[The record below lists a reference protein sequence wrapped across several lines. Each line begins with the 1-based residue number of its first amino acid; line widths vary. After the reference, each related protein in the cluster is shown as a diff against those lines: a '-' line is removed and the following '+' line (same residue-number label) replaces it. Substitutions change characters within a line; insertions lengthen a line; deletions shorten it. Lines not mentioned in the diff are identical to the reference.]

1 MQTGKMSFVHKT
13 TGVTLD
19 NDPRNRAA
27 LAMQHQ
33 GPALNIE
40 SSSATSPR
48 RAHEFLRS
56 KKSENILRAQESS
69 LKTASTTSSSSGA
82 GTSPRKQQL
91 AATSARDMKLQQQQ
105 MLSFST
111 GSQLWNL
118 QLDDMTNFI
127 SLVKDQQQLVA
138 EGDTKLH
145 ERSSNLELDLNL
157 TAAGAGAGAGAG
169 GSPSQVEQQSCVCT
183 MEMVE
188 RALRETGDQ
197 QHPHDLSRIN
207 YSRELPISNVPP
219 KLLLL
224 SGSPSFSSQLTSAA
238 RSEPACSTLGS
249 PSTSATSS
257 ATSVSRSPPL
267 LEYAAAASVTLQDD
281 FRAFKTAKSL
291 STGYVLQPVP
301 QPLLS

>member
-1 MQTGKMSFVHKT
+1 
-13 TGVTLD
+13 
-19 NDPRNRAA
+19 
-27 LAMQHQ
+27 
-33 GPALNIE
+33 
-40 SSSATSPR
+40 
-48 RAHEFLRS
+48 
-56 KKSENILRAQESS
+56 
-69 LKTASTTSSSSGA
+69 
-82 GTSPRKQQL
+82 
-91 AATSARDMKLQQQQ
+91 MKLQQQQ

-169 GSPSQVEQQSCVCT
+169 GSPAQVEQQSCVCT

-197 QHPHDLSRIN
+197 QHPHDLSRVN

-257 ATSVSRSPPL
+257 ATSASRSPPR
-267 LEYAAAASVTLQDD
+267 LEYAAAASVALQDD
-281 FRAFKTAKSL
+281 FRAFQTAKSL
-291 STGYVLQPVP
+291 STGYVLQSVP

>member
-1 MQTGKMSFVHKT
+1 MQTGKMSFVHKI

-19 NDPRNRAA
+19 NDLRNRAA
-27 LAMQHQ
+27 LAMQDQ

-40 SSSATSPR
+40 SASATSPR

-56 KKSENILRAQESS
+56 KKSESILRAQESS

-157 TAAGAGAGAGAG
+157 TAAGAGAG
-169 GSPSQVEQQSCVCT
+169 GSPAQVEQQSYVCT

-224 SGSPSFSSQLTSAA
+224 SGSPSFSSQLTSAP

-257 ATSVSRSPPL
+257 ATSASRSPPR
-267 LEYAAAASVTLQDD
+267 LEYAAAASVTLQDG
-281 FRAFKTAKSL
+281 FRAFQTAKSL
-291 STGYVLQPVP
+291 STGYVLQPVA

>member
-1 MQTGKMSFVHKT
+1 MQTGKTSFVHKT

-105 MLSFST
+105 QMLSFST

-127 SLVKDQQQLVA
+127 SLVKDQQQLAA

-157 TAAGAGAGAGAG
+157 TAAGAGAGAG
-169 GSPSQVEQQSCVCT
+169 GSPAQVEQQSCVCT

-257 ATSVSRSPPL
+257 ATSASRSPPR

-281 FRAFKTAKSL
+281 FRAFQTAKSL

>member
-27 LAMQHQ
+27 LAMQDQ

-56 KKSENILRAQESS
+56 KKSENILLVQESS
-69 LKTASTTSSSSGA
+69 LKTASTTSSPSGA

-157 TAAGAGAGAGAG
+157 TAAGAGAGAG
-169 GSPSQVEQQSCVCT
+169 GSPAQVEQQSYVCT

-224 SGSPSFSSQLTSAA
+224 SGSPSFSSQLTSVA

-257 ATSVSRSPPL
+257 ATSASRSPPR
-267 LEYAAAASVTLQDD
+267 LEHAAAASVTLQDD
-281 FRAFKTAKSL
+281 FRAFQTAKSL
-291 STGYVLQPVP
+291 STGYVLQSVP

>member
-1 MQTGKMSFVHKT
+1 
-13 TGVTLD
+13 
-19 NDPRNRAA
+19 
-27 LAMQHQ
+27 
-33 GPALNIE
+33 
-40 SSSATSPR
+40 
-48 RAHEFLRS
+48 
-56 KKSENILRAQESS
+56 
-69 LKTASTTSSSSGA
+69 
-82 GTSPRKQQL
+82 
-91 AATSARDMKLQQQQ
+91 MKLQQQQ

-127 SLVKDQQQLVA
+127 SLVKDQQQLAA

-157 TAAGAGAGAGAG
+157 TAAGAAAAAAT
-169 GSPSQVEQQSCVCT
+169 GSPAQVEQQSCVCT

-257 ATSVSRSPPL
+257 ATSASRSPPR

-281 FRAFKTAKSL
+281 FRAFQTAKSL

>member
-27 LAMQHQ
+27 LAMQDQ

-48 RAHEFLRS
+48 RAHEFLRI
-56 KKSENILRAQESS
+56 KKSENILRAHESS

-91 AATSARDMKLQQQQ
+91 AATSAKDMKLQQQQ

-127 SLVKDQQQLVA
+127 SLVKDQQQKLVA

-157 TAAGAGAGAGAG
+157 TAAGAGAGTG
-169 GSPSQVEQQSCVCT
+169 GSPAQVEQQSCVCT

-224 SGSPSFSSQLTSAA
+224 SGCPSFSSQLTSAA

-257 ATSVSRSPPL
+257 ATSASRSPPR

-281 FRAFKTAKSL
+281 FRAFQTAKSL
-291 STGYVLQPVP
+291 PTGYVLQPVP